1 MPRIPHGN
9 KFGYVILVAVLCFCV
24 NWQAEIAYCADSHGE
39 TASIDSRSESELR
52 DELWDLVKSL
62 RQLRTDYYEKQTEYS
77 KKIKKYQTTCS
88 KLEAE
93 LNELRE
99 RSENLDKNIA
109 DADKEISKLQKEKQK
124 NDQVESSAV
133 KKLHYFISQQTE
145 IVEKGIPY
153 RREDRLERL
162 NGKASVNDQQISD
175 LLGRVWSFSQEE
187 LRIAR
192 SGESFTGQVQT
203 DKGRLQYA
211 RLFRVGYLV
220 LGYITE
226 QGGYAG
232 IWDNGKQE
240 WKSAANKEAESIRQ
254 SIDILDRKRAPEF
267 IKLPVF
273 INPKHIKTEG
283 DKAND

>member
-1 MPRIPHGN
+1 MPRNRLGN
-9 KFGYVILVAVLCFCV
+9 IKFGYIIAVAVLFFCM
-24 NWQAEIAYCADSHGE
+24 NWQGRTAYCADSYDE
-39 TASIDSRSESELR
+39 TCSTDSRSESELR

-62 RQLRTDYYEKQTEYS
+62 RQLRTDYYEKKTEYS

-93 LNELRE
+93 LDKLRE

-124 NDQVESSAV
+124 NDQVESSVV
-133 KKLHYFISQQTE
+133 KKLLSFVSRQTE
-145 IVEKGIPY
+145 IVDKGIPY

-162 NGKASVNDQQISD
+162 NGKASANDQQISD

-192 SGESFTGQVQT
+192 SGESYTGQVQT

-211 RLFRVGYLV
+211 RLFRVGHLV

-226 QGGYAG
+226 QGGKAG
-232 IWDNGKQE
+232 LWDNEKQE
-240 WKSAANKEAESIRQ
+240 WKTSAKTDSIIQ
-254 SIDILDRKRAPEF
+254 SIDILDRKRPAE
-267 IKLPVF
+267 LTRMPVF
-273 INPKHIKTEG
+273 VNPKHIKTEG